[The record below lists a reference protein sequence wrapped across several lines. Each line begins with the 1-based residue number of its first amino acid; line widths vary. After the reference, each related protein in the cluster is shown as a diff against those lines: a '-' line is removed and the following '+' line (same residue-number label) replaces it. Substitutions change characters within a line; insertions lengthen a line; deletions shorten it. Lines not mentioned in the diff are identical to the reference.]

1 MLQLKNTDQGYSYNF
16 SAQLQKNS
24 PRGLGFN
31 IGYTY
36 GVSKDQNSVL
46 SSQARSQMRFNPIS
60 GDPNDPAL
68 TTSSFDLGHRAF
80 ASVTYTAEFFKNSP
94 TSISIFYNYQSGRP
108 FSFTYSGDVNNDGFD
123 GNDLMYIPRDRA
135 DILLGTIS
143 GGAYVPASDADYNS
157 LFAFIDNNEY
167 LSENK
172 GTIAERNGSRV
183 PFNDVMDLR
192 IAQDISLGFSDL
204 QLSIDVLNFLN
215 LINSDWGWFETTS
228 QDTYTALRYRGVD
241 PATGKPVYSLN
252 TGGAD
257 EPWSPLDLS
266 SRWQMQFG
274 VRFSF

>member
-1 MLQLKNTDQGYSYNF
+1 MLLGV
-16 SAQLQKNS
+16 
-24 PRGLGFN
+24 LGFN

-36 GVSKDQNSVL
+36 GVAKDQNSVL

-60 GDPNDPAL
+60 GDPNSPAL

-80 ASVTYTAEFFKNSP
+80 ASVTYTHEFFANSP
-94 TSISIFYNYQSGRP
+94 TSLSVFYNYQSGRP

-123 GNDLMYIPRDRA
+123 GNDLMYIPVDRN

-143 GGAYVPASDADYNS
+143 GGNYVPASEADFTA
-157 LFAFIDNNEY
+157 LFTFIENNEF

-172 GTIAERNGSRV
+172 GTIAERNGTRA

-192 IAQDISLGFSDL
+192 LAQVISFGFSEL
-204 QLSIDVLNFLN
+204 QLSLDILNFLN
-215 LINSDWGWFETTS
+215 LVNSDWGWYQTTS

-241 PATGKPVYSLN
+241 SATGRPVYSLN
-252 TGGAD
+252 TGGED
-257 EPWSPLDLS
+257 EPWSPLDLA

-274 VRFSF
+274 ARLSF